1 MALTPPTA
9 DALTTRYP
17 AFKGTDV
24 GLINAILQ
32 EALGAVDET
41 WIPADQ
47 QPALLAYAAH
57 LLAIERMGDQ
67 SVTLDDGSVLPTAG
81 PLKSASVG
89 PASFD
94 FSDAALSIQAQQNA
108 STNGLASTPFGRRYL
123 ELLRRNKPAVAVASA
138 PVAYPGM
145 IPGFGPWGYGW

>member
-1 MALTPPTA
+1 MALTPPAPDT
-9 DALTTRYP
+9 LTTRYP
-17 AFKGTDV
+17 AFKGTDT
-24 GLINAILQ
+24 GLISLILQ

-67 SVTLDDGSVLPTAG
+67 SVTLDDGSILPTAG

-94 FSDAALSIQAQQNA
+94 FSDSALSIQAQQNA
-108 STNGLASTPFGRRYL
+108 ASNGLASTPYGRRYL
-123 ELLRRNKPAVAVASA
+123 ELLRRNKPAVLVASA
-138 PVAYPGM
+138 PVAYPGLV
-145 IPGFGPWGYGW
+145 PGCWDW

>member
-1 MALTPPTA
+1 MALTPPTP
-9 DALTTRYP
+9 DTLTNRYP
-17 AFKGTDV
+17 AFKGTDA
-24 GLINAILQ
+24 GLISLILQ

-67 SVTLDDGSVLPTAG
+67 SVTLDDGSILPTAG

-94 FSDAALSIQAQQNA
+94 FSDSALSIQAQQNA
-108 STNGLASTPFGRRYL
+108 ASNGLASTPYGRRYL
-123 ELLRRNKPAVAVASA
+123 ELLRRNKPAVVVAAA
-138 PVAYPGM
+138 PVAYPGLV
-145 IPGFGPWGYGW
+145 PGGWDW

>member
-1 MALTPPTA
+1 MALTPPA
-9 DALTTRYP
+9 PSVLKTRYP
-17 AFKGTDV
+17 AFKDADDALVT
-24 GLINAILQ
+24 LLLQ

-41 WIPADQ
+41 WIVGDQ

-57 LLAIERMGDQ
+57 LLAVERMGEQ
-67 SVTLDDGSVLPTAG
+67 SVTLDDGSTLATAG

-94 FSDAALSIQAQQNA
+94 FSDSALSIQAQQNA

-123 ELLRRNKPAVAVASA
+123 ELLRKNKPGVLVASA
-138 PVAYPGM
+138 PVACPGM
-145 IPGFGPWGYGW
+145 IPDPGIWGYGW